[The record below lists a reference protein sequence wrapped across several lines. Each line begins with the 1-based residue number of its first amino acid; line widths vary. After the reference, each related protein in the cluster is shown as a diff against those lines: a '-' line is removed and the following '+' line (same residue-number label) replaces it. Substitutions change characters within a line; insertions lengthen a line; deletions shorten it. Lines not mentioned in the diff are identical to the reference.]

1 MNRRSFLVGSGAF
14 ALCRPRLATAA
25 ETLGIRPLNVVR
37 RNVTVGAER
46 PFRVMHISD
55 THLAFCDTRD
65 GDRKRNLAIHQYAT
79 MRHGEHYLDE
89 AIAFAKAQDAVLMHT
104 GDLID
109 FTSEANF
116 DAAREHLAGRG
127 FFVCSGN
134 HEFSQ
139 YLGEAKEDAAYKAQ
153 SYDRVQASFPNDL
166 TFANMVIHGVNFVAV
181 DNVYYNFTEG
191 QLERFEK
198 EVAKGLPIALLCHVP
213 LYTPALFERQ
223 LKTTGGY
230 AAYLCGAPKSELA
243 RCDKKR
249 AEQQAAD
256 KPTLEFVKR
265 VRSEPLVKAILCG
278 HVHRPELD
286 RFSPTAMSYVA
297 GANYKGDAELLDFS

>member
-1 MNRRSFLVGSGAF
+1 MNRRDFMIGGGAV
-14 ALCRPRLATAA
+14 ALCRPILATAA
-25 ETLGIRPLNVVR
+25 ETLGLRSLNVVR
-37 RNVTVGAER
+37 RNVKVGAAR

-65 GDRKRNLAIHQYAT
+65 GDRKRNLAIRQHAT

-153 SYDRVQASFPNDL
+153 SYDRVQACFPNDL
-166 TFANMVIHGVNFVAV
+166 TFANMVVQGVNFVAV

-191 QLERFEK
+191 QLARFEK
-198 EVAKGLPIALLCHVP
+198 EVAKGLPIVLLCHTP

-223 LKTTGGY
+223 LKATGGH
-230 AAYLCGAPKSELA
+230 AAYLCGAPKSALA

-256 KPTLEFVKR
+256 KPTLEFVER
-265 VRSEPLVKAILCG
+265 VRSEPLVKAVLCG

-286 RFSPTAMSYVA
+286 RFSPTAMTYVA
-297 GANYKGDAELLDFS
+297 GANYMGDAELLAFL

>member
-1 MNRRSFLVGSGAF
+1 MNRRSFLIGGGAF
-14 ALCRPRLATAA
+14 ALCRLSRATAA
-25 ETLGIRPLNVVR
+25 EALGIRPLNVVR
-37 RNVTVGAER
+37 RSVDVGAEH

-65 GDRKRNLAIHQYAT
+65 GDRKRNLAIRQHAM

-89 AIAFAKAQDAVLMHT
+89 AIAFAKSQEAVLMHT

-116 DAAREHLAGRG
+116 DAAREHMAGHG

-139 YLGEAKEDAAYKAQ
+139 YLGEAKEDATYKAQ
-153 SYDRVQASFPNDL
+153 SYNSVQASFPNDL
-166 TFANMVIHGVNFVAV
+166 TFANTVIHGVNFVAV

-191 QLERFEK
+191 QLVRFEE
-198 EVAKGLPIALLCHVP
+198 EVAKGLPIVLLCHVP
-213 LYTPALFERQ
+213 LYTPTLFERQ
-223 LKTTGGY
+223 LKATGGY
-230 AAYLCGAPKSELA
+230 SAYLCGAPACELA
-243 RCDKKR
+243 RGDRKR
-249 AEQQAAD
+249 AEQQSAD

-265 VRSEPLVKAILCG
+265 IRKEPLVKAILCG
-278 HVHRPELD
+278 HVHRPEQD
-286 RFSPTAMSYVA
+286 RFSPTAMMHVA
-297 GANYKGDAELLDFS
+297 GANYMGDAELLEFS

>member
-1 MNRRSFLVGSGAF
+1 MDRRSFLIGGGAF
-14 ALCRPRLATAA
+14 ALCRPGFATAP
-25 ETLGIRPLNVVR
+25 ETLGIRPLSVVR
-37 RNVTVGAER
+37 RNVEVGVAH

-65 GDRKRNLAIHQYAT
+65 GDKKRQLAIRQHAT
-79 MRHGEHYLDE
+79 LRHGEHYLDE
-89 AIAFAKAQDAVLMHT
+89 AIAYAKAQDAVLMHT

-116 DAAREHLAGRG
+116 DAVREHLTGRG

-139 YLGEAKEDAAYKAQ
+139 YLGEATEDAAYKAQ

-166 TFANMVIHGVNFVAV
+166 TFASTVVNGINFVAV

-198 EVAKGLPIALLCHVP
+198 EVAKGLPIVLLCHVP

-223 LKTTGGY
+223 LKVTGGY
-230 AAYLCGAPKSELA
+230 SAYLCGAPKRELA

-249 AEQQAAD
+249 AEQQTAD

-265 VRSEPLVKAILCG
+265 IRCEPLVKAILCG
-278 HVHRPELD
+278 HVHRSELD
-286 RFSPTAMSYVA
+286 RFSPTAMAYIA
-297 GANYKGDAELLDFS
+297 GANYMGDAELLTFS